1 MTVDQSLLRE
11 ALELTTR
18 DRRTPRTAGE
28 EDHLMDRYIAEF
40 VAESESIEGHD
51 CTASE
56 VLASARSLPPT

>member
-1 MTVDQSLLRE
+1 MIIDQSLLRE

-18 DRRTPRTAGE
+18 DRRTPRTAGDM
-28 EDHLMDRYIAEF
+28 DHLMDRYIAEF

-56 VLASARSLPPT
+56 VLASAHALPPT